1 MVWAVFVSLFI
12 SLLRKVLGRRLVSVI
27 GLRVKAVAKSL
38 SLSSDAN
45 LLKFF
50 TLKKPIYVAD
60 RVATALFVD
69 FLSEKRFKNA
79 FNESYKWLKQDDYL
93 SSDLERIA
101 QIEWRAHIVCW
112 AANKVRQLDG
122 DFVDCGVW
130 KGVLPKTICEY
141 IDFKSLPKTYYLVD
155 PWGQSLKS
163 EKYTKDIFDEVR
175 NRFSKYPNVKLIRGL
190 VPDALKLITTTK
202 VAYLAI
208 DMNGSKP
215 ERAALEYFY
224 PRIVSGG
231 VIYLDDYGWNYPE
244 LRATVDD
251 FFADKPESLLH
262 FPNGTAIVVKH

>member
-1 MVWAVFVSLFI
+1 MTLIIKLLKKTFGEKII
-12 SLLRKVLGRRLVSVI
+12 SSI
-27 GLRVKAVAKSL
+27 GLRFNALIRAL
-38 SLSSDAN
+38 SPDTDTK

-50 TLKKPIYVAD
+50 ILKKNFYLAD
-60 RVATALFVD
+60 KFATANYFG
-69 FLSEKRFKNA
+69 FLSEQKFDDSFKKSVSTIVKNDLLSRDGERL
-79 FNESYKWLKQDDYL
+79 NEIK
-93 SSDLERIA
+93 
-101 QIEWRAHIVCW
+101 WRAHIVCW
-112 AANKVRQLDG
+112 AANKVRDLEG

-130 KGVLPKTICEY
+130 KGILPKTICEY
-141 IDFKSLPKTYYLVD
+141 VDFSTLPKTYFLVD
-155 PWGQSLKS
+155 PWGQNLKS
-163 EKYTKDIFDEVR
+163 NVYTEDIYEEVQT
-175 NRFSKYPNVKLIRGL
+175 RFNDYLNVKLIRGL
-190 VPDALKLITTTK
+190 VPDVLNLINTTK

-231 VIYLDDYGWNYPE
+231 VIYLDDYGWNFPE

>member
-1 MVWAVFVSLFI
+1 MVWAVFIPLFI
-12 SLLRKVLGRRLVSVI
+12 SLLKKVLGQRLVSVI
-27 GLRVKAVAKSL
+27 GLKVKAVAKSL
-38 SLSSDAN
+38 SLSSDAK

-50 TLKKPIYVAD
+50 TLKKQIYVAD
-60 RVATALFVD
+60 KFATALFVD

-79 FNESYKWLKQDDYL
+79 FNESYKGLEQDDLL

-112 AANKVRQLDG
+112 AANKVCQLDG

-155 PWGQSLKS
+155 PWGQGLKS
-163 EKYTKDIFDEVR
+163 EVYTKDIFDEVR
-175 NRFSKYPNVKLIRGL
+175 NRFSEYSNVKLIRGL
-190 VPDALKLITTTK
+190 VPDVLNLINTTK

-231 VIYLDDYGWNYPE
+231 VIYLDDYGWNFPE
-244 LRATVDD
+244 LRAAVDD